1 MYDNVAGIKVKNKGL
16 QAEPASQACD
26 HWDYKVPGI
35 HKGIV
40 LA

>member
-1 MYDNVAGIKVKNKGL
+1 MHDNVAGIKVKNKRL

-26 HWDYKVPGI
+26 QWDYKVPAI
-35 HKGIV
+35 YKSIV